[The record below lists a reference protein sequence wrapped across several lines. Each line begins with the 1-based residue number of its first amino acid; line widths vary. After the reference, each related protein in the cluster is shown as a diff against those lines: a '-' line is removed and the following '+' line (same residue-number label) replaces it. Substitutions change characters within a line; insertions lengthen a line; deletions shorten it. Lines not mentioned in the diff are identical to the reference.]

1 MIHSLRIKN
10 MVCDRCKRVV
20 RDELEELGLSV
31 QYVELGE
38 VELTDLLPDSR
49 LDSVRNALKANGFE
63 LLDDKQQTLA
73 EQIKVLLI
81 NEVQYEANQRHEGET
96 TSAFLARK
104 MGYDY
109 SYLSSLFSTETGQ
122 TIEHYLIQLRIE
134 KVKEWLQ
141 YNELTVAEIAFRLGY
156 SSSQHLSN
164 QFRQAT
170 GQTPGQFRKNQQT
183 RRQALDKV
191 GGDTAAT

>member
-1 MIHSLRIKN
+1 MTTLHIKN

-20 RDELEELGLSV
+20 KEELEALGLSV
-31 QYVELGE
+31 QRVELGE
-38 VELTDLLPDSR
+38 VEVTDTVSDKALQSA
-49 LDSVRNALKANGFE
+49 RNVLKTNGFE
-63 LLDDKQQTLA
+63 LLDDKQQSLV

-81 NEVQYEANQRHEGET
+81 NEVQYESGQRHDRET

-109 SYLSSLFSTETGQ
+109 SYLSNLFSAEIGQ
-122 TIEHYLIQLRIE
+122 TIEHYLIGLRIE
-134 KVKEWLQ
+134 RVKEWLQ
-141 YNELTVAEIAFRLGY
+141 YNELTVSEIAFRLGY

-170 GQTPGQFRKNQQT
+170 GQTPGQFRKNQQAG
-183 RRQALDKV
+183 RQVLDKV
-191 GGDTAAT
+191 GEQRAVN

>member
-1 MIHSLRIKN
+1 MTTLRIKN

-20 RDELEELGLSV
+20 RDELDALGLSV
-31 QYVELGE
+31 QRVELGE
-38 VELTDLLPDSR
+38 VDVAGSLTDAR
-49 LDSVRNALKANGFE
+49 LESVRNVLEINGFE
-63 LLDDKQQTLA
+63 LLDDKQQSLA

-81 NEVQYEANQRHEGET
+81 NDVQYENGQRHEGET
-96 TSAFLARK
+96 TSAFLTRR

-122 TIEHYLIQLRIE
+122 TVEHYLIGLRIE
-134 KVKEWLQ
+134 RVKELLQ
-141 YNELTVAEIAFRLGY
+141 DDELTVAEIAFRLGY

-170 GQTPGQFRKNQQT
+170 GQTPGQFRKNQQAG
-183 RRQALDKV
+183 RQTLDKV
-191 GGDTAAT
+191 EIGRAHV